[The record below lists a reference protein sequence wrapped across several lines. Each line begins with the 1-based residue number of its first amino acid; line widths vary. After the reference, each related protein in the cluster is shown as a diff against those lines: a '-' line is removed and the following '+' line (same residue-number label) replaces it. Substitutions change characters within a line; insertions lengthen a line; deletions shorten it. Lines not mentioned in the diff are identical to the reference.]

1 MNGHEIDVWI
11 ESGRRHAQSWGSAGD
26 PLVLCAPGLTTNMH
40 SFDALGPELVGLAR
54 HVVAVDRGRGHGERD
69 RRGRRRC
76 GRDGA

>member
-54 HVVAVDRGRGHGERD
+54 DVVAVDLGVVTAS
-69 RRGRRRC
+69 GRRSPRTPAL
-76 GRDGA
+76 RP